1 MLDVIICQKHEVNVI
16 SQNQLV
22 GVRNAVLKN
31 ETNEEKKSICVF
43 WRF

>member
-1 MLDVIICQKHEVNVI
+1 MLDVTICQEHEVNVI
-16 SQNQLV
+16 SQNKLV

-31 ETNEEKKSICVF
+31 ETNKEKKSICVF